1 MSKLRVGTIVDEAG
15 TGAPNF
21 SSGLTGTDGTFTGN
35 VNVTG
40 DTTVTGNL
48 SVGGTITYDD
58 VTNVDSVG
66 IATAR
71 LGLKVLS
78 RGVDITAGGVNVAA
92 GIATF
97 AGAID
102 GNAGANIQG
111 GSGVV
116 LQGLTYPASD
126 GSSGQY
132 LKTDG
137 SGALSFATVASG
149 GGKVLQMQMG
159 EKKNHSSLN
168 AQINSGYASWG
179 DTGISVNITPTQQN
193 SKIYVQYVINGSV
206 DTGNHMCT
214 VVRRT
219 IGGTNEYPL
228 IADSASGFQR
238 GISGMRAIGGNSHTV
253 CMQSGQLLDTNH
265 NTTSQIT
272 YRVLGASEN
281 GNQWEINS
289 NGENSS
295 GHNWSCRFC
304 STIAA
309 WEISTT

>member
-149 GGKVLQMQMG
+149 GGKVLQMQM
-159 EKKNHSSLN
+159 EL
-168 AQINSGYASWG
+168 
-179 DTGISVNITPTQQN
+179 V
-193 SKIYVQYVINGSV
+193 VVIHNMHK
-206 DTGNHMCT
+206 DKCMIQ
-214 VVRRT
+214 VVM
-219 IGGTNEYPL
+219 L
-228 IADSASGFQR
+228 
-238 GISGMRAIGGNSHTV
+238 
-253 CMQSGQLLDTNH
+253 
-265 NTTSQIT
+265 
-272 YRVLGASEN
+272 
-281 GNQWEINS
+281 
-289 NGENSS
+289 
-295 GHNWSCRFC
+295 
-304 STIAA
+304 
-309 WEISTT
+309 